1 MSGSGSSELAAL
13 RMSGLRLPV
22 VDVPPSVRFP
32 PPPEPSEALLR
43 QEAALMSGQ
52 PRERAGSGE
61 TAPRHLSAAA
71 AALFERGNRSA
82 EPCVRNDSTRGVLL
96 DKVRGWHPP
105 QLARIRGTR
114 RTGHGTGQISFA
126 PTRNAFGD
134 SREGMRPHP
143 CMKAIPVVGS
153 VRQRH

>member
-1 MSGSGSSELAAL
+1 
-13 RMSGLRLPV
+13 
-22 VDVPPSVRFP
+22 
-32 PPPEPSEALLR
+32 
-43 QEAALMSGQ
+43 MSGQ
-52 PRERAGSGE
+52 LRERAGSGE
-61 TAPRHLSAAA
+61 TAPRQLFAAA
-71 AALFERGNRSA
+71 ATLFERGSRSA

-114 RTGHGTGQISFA
+114 RTGYGTGQLNLA
-126 PTRNAFGD
+126 PTRSVFGD
-134 SREGMRPHP
+134 SREGVRPHH

>member
-1 MSGSGSSELAAL
+1 
-13 RMSGLRLPV
+13 
-22 VDVPPSVRFP
+22 
-32 PPPEPSEALLR
+32 
-43 QEAALMSGQ
+43 MSGQ

-61 TAPRHLSAAA
+61 TAPRQLFAAA
-71 AALFERGNRSA
+71 ATLFERGSRLA
-82 EPCVRNDSTRGVLL
+82 EPHVRCDRDPSVLL
-96 DKVRGWHPP
+96 DKLCGWHPP

-114 RTGHGTGQISFA
+114 RTGYGTGQLSLA

-134 SREGMRPHP
+134 SREGVRPHP